1 MDFQYMFS
9 LSLLADGPDSAA
21 AAGVRPII
29 LPLPLSL
36 ILPLMWFGKEIRPPI
51 RVLFGGYPPAC
62 LDGRTD
68 GRESRISLMQSDV
81 DHPFTLK

>member
-9 LSLLADGPDSAA
+9 LSLHADGPDSAA

-51 RVLFGGYPPAC
+51 RVPFGGYPPAC
-62 LDGRTD
+62 LDPDGRMDGRT
-68 GRESRISLMQSDV
+68 GESDIFDAE
-81 DHPFTLK
+81 